1 LNGSKFDKG
10 PGSGGNLNLM
20 QGGVGFKSS
29 NDNKSAMSGSA
40 IDKNDQAIVERSN
53 ELSEIIA
60 KYKSSLNNR
69 ISTNHSLNREDQL
82 HVWKSQKSAAPPSPS
97 RYNDY

>member
-1 LNGSKFDKG
+1 
-10 PGSGGNLNLM
+10 M
-20 QGGVGFKSS
+20 QGGVGIKCS
-29 NDNKSAMSGSA
+29 NDRKSAMSGSG
-40 IDKNDQAIVERSN
+40 IDNNEKTIVERSN

-60 KYKSSLNNR
+60 KYKKSLNNR

-82 HVWKSQKSAAPPSPS
+82 HVWKSQKSAALPSPS